1 MTDTFRLVIMYNGT
15 LIFELFAEHDIDI
28 QELYWFPL
36 NWKFTWRIA
45 VQRLNKLQE
54 FFKIE
59 FVLSDKTCKVLES
72 YNIKSTLGFELIAA
86 QIIGTDLLVKSFTK
100 FIVWVALISTLLTN
114 ILNVGLTLRTKNI
127 IFKFIN

>member
-1 MTDTFRLVIMYNGT
+1 MYNGT
-15 LIFELFAEHDIDI
+15 LIFELFAEHDIVLT
-28 QELYWFPL
+28 ELYWFPL